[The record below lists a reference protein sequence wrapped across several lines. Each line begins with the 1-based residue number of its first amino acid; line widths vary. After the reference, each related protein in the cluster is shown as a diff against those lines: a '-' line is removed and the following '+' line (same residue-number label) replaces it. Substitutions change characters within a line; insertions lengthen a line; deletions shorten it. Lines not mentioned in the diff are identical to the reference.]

1 SSTASSSTSSPTG
14 ADVAHWEF
22 EPGHSAAAFAVR
34 HMMVTWVRGSFK
46 DVHGTLEFDPQNPAA
61 SSVHAVIDTRKL
73 WTGEPAR
80 DEHLKAADFLDVAR
94 YPEITFD
101 GKDVEVAGPAEF
113 IVSGDLTIRGVV
125 RKACL
130 RVFYLGQWETPY

>member
-1 SSTASSSTSSPTG
+1 MRPASRTCAAASPTSAKYRRSSDTVPRRRWTRSSTASSSTSSPTG

-80 DEHLKAADFLDVAR
+80 DEHLK
-94 YPEITFD
+94 
-101 GKDVEVAGPAEF
+101 
-113 IVSGDLTIRGVV
+113 
-125 RKACL
+125 
-130 RVFYLGQWETPY
+130 